1 LIPRCAHC
9 SFAPVKQQSPCRLV
23 EAAGGHALLNSSSL
37 ERRTALQQEV
47 FPGGPIFF
55 LPLFVVI
62 AVAFFVI
69 LPFFFLG
76 SPSGHDFEFHVNS
89 WMEVLSQLKQGIIY
103 PRWAAL
109 AQYGYGEARFIFYP
123 PVSWTLGAALGAL
136 LPWKAVAGAYI
147 WLALTFSGSSMF
159 LLARRWLDRRDA
171 IFAAAFYAANP
182 YFVVIVYWRSA
193 FAELLAG
200 ALLPLLLLYAL
211 RSEEENSAVVPL
223 ALIVA
228 AAWLTNI
235 PAAVMVNYSLVLL
248 MLILAVLE
256 RSPRVLLRG
265 ALAVLLGAALA
276 AFFLIPAAYEQRW
289 VNIAEVLSPGVR
301 PQDNFLFTNINDA
314 DHNRFNLLVS
324 IVASAEIIALAI
336 AAFASLQSRR
346 RQPAIWWALI
356 GWAFVAA
363 LLDFSFTCFL
373 WERLPELRYLQLPWR
388 WLLCLNVAFALLVT
402 MASRRWMIR
411 ALICI
416 AMLML
421 LGFVWHRVQVPWWE
435 KAEDFSQM
443 LDNQQSGAGY
453 EGTDEYVPVE
463 ADPYEINKD
472 ALRVALDDN
481 VATDQILQV
490 RIQRW
495 TAESKLFTVEV
506 SQPGQL
512 VLRLF
517 NYPAWRVEVNG
528 QMVAT
533 TTRSVTGQ
541 MLIPVQAGEN
551 QVQIRFTRTWD
562 RTVGGIA
569 SAVTALFFG
578 IYFALRRRRSGF
590 GLTPPAIQI
599 CW

>member
-1 LIPRCAHC
+1 M
-9 SFAPVKQQSPCRLV
+9 
-23 EAAGGHALLNSSSL
+23 
-37 ERRTALQQEV
+37 
-47 FPGGPIFF
+47 
-55 LPLFVVI
+55 
-62 AVAFFVI
+62 AVAFLVI

-89 WMEVLSQLKQGIIY
+89 WMEVLSQWKQGIIY
-103 PRWAAL
+103 PQWAAL

-147 WLALTFSGSSMF
+147 WLALTLSGCSMF

-171 IFAAAFYAANP
+171 IFAAAFYTANP
-182 YFVVIVYWRSA
+182 YFIVIVYWRSA

-211 RSEEENSAVVPL
+211 RSEEEHSAVVPL

-301 PQDNFLFTNINDA
+301 PQDNFLFTNINDV

-324 IVASAEIIALAI
+324 IVASAEIIALTI
-336 AAFASLQSRR
+336 AAFISRQWKR
-346 RQPAIWWALI
+346 HEPKVWWTLLGWAL
-356 GWAFVAA
+356 VAV
-363 LLDFSFTCFL
+363 LLNFSFTSFL

-388 WLLCLNVAFALLVT
+388 WLLCLNVALALFIT
-402 MASRRWMIR
+402 MASRRWMVR
-411 ALICI
+411 ALTCI
-416 AMLML
+416 AMLLL

-435 KAEDFSQM
+435 KAEDFAQM

-463 ADPYEINKD
+463 ADPYEINKN
-472 ALRVALDDN
+472 ASRVALDDN
-481 VATDQILQV
+481 VAADQILQV

-495 TAESKLFTVEV
+495 NPESKLFTAEI

-512 VLRLF
+512 VLWLF
-517 NYPAWRVEVNG
+517 NYPAWRVEVND

-541 MLIPVQAGEN
+541 MLIPVQAGAN
-551 QVQIRFTRTWD
+551 RVQITFTRTWD
-562 RTVGGIA
+562 RTLGGIVT
-569 SAVTALFFG
+569 AVTALLLG

-590 GLTPPAIQI
+590 GLSLRAIQI

>member
-1 LIPRCAHC
+1 M
-9 SFAPVKQQSPCRLV
+9 
-23 EAAGGHALLNSSSL
+23 
-37 ERRTALQQEV
+37 
-47 FPGGPIFF
+47 
-55 LPLFVVI
+55 
-62 AVAFFVI
+62 AVAFLVI

-89 WMEVLSQLKQGIIY
+89 WMEVLSQWKQGIIY

-136 LPWKAVAGAYI
+136 LPWKAVPGAYI
-147 WLALTFSGSSMF
+147 WLALTLSGFSMF

-171 IFAAAFYAANP
+171 IFAAAFYTANP
-182 YFVVIVYWRSA
+182 YFIVIVYWRSA

-211 RSEEENSAVVPL
+211 RSEEENGAVVPL

-276 AFFLIPAAYEQRW
+276 AFFLIPAAYEQGW

-301 PQDNFLFTNINDA
+301 PQDNFLFTNINDV

-336 AAFASLQSRR
+336 AASISRR
-346 RQPAIWWALI
+346 WRRREPKVWWTLLGWAL
-356 GWAFVAA
+356 VAV
-363 LLDFSFTCFL
+363 LLNFSFTSFL
-373 WERLPELRYLQLPWR
+373 WERLPQLRYLQLPWR
-388 WLLCLNVAFALLVT
+388 WLLCLNVALALFIT
-402 MASRRWMIR
+402 MASRRWMVR
-411 ALICI
+411 VLICI
-416 AMLML
+416 AMLVL
-421 LGFVWHRVQVPWWE
+421 FGFVWHRVQVPWWE
-435 KAEDFSQM
+435 KAEDFAQM

-472 ALRVALDDN
+472 ASRVALDDN
-481 VATDQILQV
+481 VAADQILQV

-495 TAESKLFTVEV
+495 NAESKLFTAEI

-512 VLRLF
+512 LLRLF

-528 QMVAT
+528 QIVAT

-551 QVQIRFTRTWD
+551 RVQITLTRTWD
-562 RTVGGIA
+562 RTLGGIVT
-569 SAVTALFFG
+569 AVTALLFV
-578 IYFALRRRRSGF
+578 IYFALRRLRSGF
-590 GLTPPAIQI
+590 GLTPHAIQI

>member
-1 LIPRCAHC
+1 
-9 SFAPVKQQSPCRLV
+9 
-23 EAAGGHALLNSSSL
+23 
-37 ERRTALQQEV
+37 LQQEV
-47 FPGGPIFF
+47 FPGGPICP
-55 LPLFVVI
+55 LPLLVVM
-62 AVAFFVI
+62 AVAFLVI

-89 WMEVLSQLKQGIIY
+89 WMDVLGQWKHGIIY

-136 LPWKAVAGAYI
+136 LPWKAVPGAYI
-147 WLALTFSGSSMF
+147 WLALTLSGSSMF

-182 YFVVIVYWRSA
+182 YYIVIVYWRSA

-200 ALLPLLLLYAL
+200 ALLPLLLLYGL
-211 RSEEENSAVVPL
+211 RLEKEKSAVVPL

-235 PAAVMVNYSLVLL
+235 PAAVMANYSLVLL

-256 RSPRVLLRG
+256 RLPRVLLRG

-276 AFFLIPAAYEQRW
+276 ALFLIPAAYERRW
-289 VNIAEVLSPGVR
+289 VNIAEVLSAGVR
-301 PQDNFLFTNINDA
+301 PQDNFLFTSINDV

-324 IVASAEIIALAI
+324 IVASAETIALAI
-336 AAFASLQSRR
+336 AAFVSRQWSR
-346 RQPAIWWALI
+346 RQPKLCWMLI
-356 GWAFVAA
+356 GWAFVAV
-363 LLDFSFTCFL
+363 LLNFSFTSFL

-388 WLLCLNVAFALLVT
+388 WLLCLNVAFAFFVT
-402 MASRRWMIR
+402 MASRRWLVR
-411 ALICI
+411 VPICI
-416 AMLML
+416 AMLLL
-421 LGFVWHRVQVPWWE
+421 LGFVWHRIQAPWWE
-435 KAEDFSQM
+435 KTEDFTQM
-443 LDNQQSGAGY
+443 LDSQGSSAGY

-463 ADPYEINKD
+463 ADPYEIDKD
-472 ALRVALDDN
+472 APRVALDDN
-481 VATDQILQV
+481 ATAGQILQV
-490 RIQRW
+490 HIQQWNAESRLF
-495 TAESKLFTVEV
+495 TAEVP
-506 SQPGQL
+506 QPGQL

-528 QMVAT
+528 QMVVT
-533 TTRSVTGQ
+533 STRSVTGQ

-551 QVQIRFTRTWD
+551 RVQITFTRTWD
-562 RTVGGIA
+562 RTLGGIV
-569 SAVTALFFG
+569 SAVTALLLG
-578 IYFALRRRRSGF
+578 TYFALWRRRSGF
-590 GLTPPAIQI
+590 ALSPRAIQI

>member
-1 LIPRCAHC
+1 LIPRSTDC
-9 SFAPVKQQSPCRLV
+9 SFARVKQQSLCSRV

-37 ERRTALQQEV
+37 ERRTELQPEV
-47 FPGGPIFF
+47 FPGGLIFPW
-55 LPLFVVI
+55 PLFVVM
-62 AVAFFVI
+62 AVAFLVI

-89 WMEVLSQLKQGIIY
+89 WMEVLGQWRQGIVY

-123 PVSWTLGAALGAL
+123 PVSWMLGAALGAL
-136 LPWKAVAGAYI
+136 LPWEAVPGAYI
-147 WLALTFSGSSMF
+147 WLALTLSGSSMF
-159 LLARRWLDRRDA
+159 LLARRWLDRRGA

-182 YFVVIVYWRSA
+182 YFIVIVYWRSA

-235 PAAVMVNYSLVLL
+235 PAAVMVNYSLMLL

-256 RSPRVLLRG
+256 RSPRVLFRG

-301 PQDNFLFTNINDA
+301 PQDNFLFTTINDV

-336 AAFASLQSRR
+336 AAFVT
-346 RQPAIWWALI
+346 RQWRHRQLELWWTLVGWAL
-356 GWAFVAA
+356 VAV
-363 LLDFSFTCFL
+363 LLNFSFTSFL
-373 WERLPELRYLQLPWR
+373 WEHLPELRYLQLPWR
-388 WLLCLNVAFALLVT
+388 WLLCLNVALALFIT
-402 MASRRWMIR
+402 MASRRWMVR
-411 ALICI
+411 VLICI
-416 AMLML
+416 AMLVL

-435 KAEDFSQM
+435 KAEDFAQM

-472 ALRVALDDN
+472 ASRVALDDN
-481 VATDQILQV
+481 VAADQILQV

-495 TAESKLFTVEV
+495 NAESKLFTAEI

-541 MLIPVQAGEN
+541 MLIPVQPGEN
-551 QVQIRFTRTWD
+551 RVKITFTRTWD
-562 RTVGGIA
+562 RKLGGIV
-569 SAVTALFFG
+569 SAVTALLLG